1 MPSYSFT
8 SMTTDLC
15 RLSSFS
21 GGIQEGAYT
30 YHPKHMC
37 VEYPTYLD
45 DNEISTTEPSDPQS
59 SAPTPTG
66 YLIYRA
72 KLASL
77 CREAVDAMRP
87 VSQEGQEVCYDVI
100 LGLDA
105 KFQDFLNHLPTVFQL
120 NPESI
125 QQCEPL
131 RKERPYITWQR
142 TMAHISIH
150 TRLCRLHRP
159 YHLKGMTDPKY
170 EYSRRVCLRSA
181 QIVLDLR
188 RSMDE
193 SRDTVPVGL
202 RPSRFWVI
210 VQHVALAALTLA
222 TDVSF
227 DGTAPD
233 TEARKGKVLAAYE
246 TLERSTEEPCAFRD
260 VIKNNLR
267 MLMSTLDR
275 GQQGDNS
282 QRQVVIDD
290 SLGSNV
296 ESALEA
302 TGDQTGSAPWDEN
315 WDQLWSEFLAVAPD
329 LDFSQWD
336 QLLDIADT

>member
-1 MPSYSFT
+1 
-8 SMTTDLC
+8 
-15 RLSSFS
+15 
-21 GGIQEGAYT
+21 
-30 YHPKHMC
+30 MC
-37 VEYPTYLD
+37 VDLPTHID
-45 DNEISTTEPSDPQS
+45 DDDISTTEPSDFQP

-72 KLASL
+72 KFASL
-77 CREAVDAMRP
+77 CRETVDAMRP
-87 VSQEGQEVCYDVI
+87 VSQEDQEVCYDVI

-105 KFQDFLNHLPTVFQL
+105 KFQNFLNDLPAVFHLDQ
-120 NPESI
+120 ESI
-125 QQCEPL
+125 QKCQPL
-131 RKERPYITWQR
+131 CKERPYIIWQR

-170 EYSRRVCLRSA
+170 AYSRRVCLRSA

-188 RSMDE
+188 RSMEE
-193 SRDTVPVGL
+193 SRDTVPIGL

-233 TEARKGKVLAAYE
+233 AEARKAKVLAAYE
-246 TLERSTEEPCAFRD
+246 ALERSTEEPCEFRD
-260 VIKNNLR
+260 VIKSNLR
-267 MLMSTLDR
+267 TLMSTLNKGREVDI
-275 GQQGDNS
+275 S
-282 QRQVVIDD
+282 QSQMVMND
-290 SLGSNV
+290 SSACSNV
-296 ESALEA
+296 DSVHTA
-302 TGDQTGSAPWDEN
+302 TGDQTGGSAPWDEN

-336 QLLDIADT
+336 QLLDGADM